1 MNQVVL
7 DAQLTERG
15 AMRYTPAGLP
25 ALDLLLSHESLVTEA
40 GMPRKVRM
48 DLKAVVIGALAER
61 LNRIELGSVHR
72 FSGFLA
78 SQRNG
83 RGVVL
88 HVTELP

>member
-25 ALDLLLSHESLVTEA
+25 ALDL
-40 GMPRKVRM
+40 
-48 DLKAVVIGALAER
+48 KAVVIGGLAER
-61 LNRIELGSVHR
+61 LSRVELGSAHR